1 MRHSSV
7 LLRGCIIQQY
17 VSLFLFLCACT
28 TKTFHNDTM
37 TKKSSFS
44 EGGKGGEEGKEE
56 EHVMSR
62 KEFVSNLIKAM
73 EMSNERNDEEE
84 DDDDDSSKVRTAKK
98 CAEKMRFDYPQLT
111 RKELERLSETLDK
124 DGRRGLVFDSKVLE
138 NIALGA
144 TKADDANSNTNSSI
158 DGVGSKDAHRKL
170 AIQVFAEF
178 PLRMM
183 GDDEMAAREA
193 EAILVEVDFSEEEE
207 AEMDEP
213 GLEDVVAFAE
223 ESGVEKATTAIE
235 KNSSESKNGGVA
247 AKDDD
252 STDDDDD
259 AANWL
264 PLEMNGLNTTS
275 NGEMETQ
282 RRHVRTFTRI
292 EKVQFLLRKLTPA
305 LIGADDYSRVSD
317 GSAPYVSRKTTE
329 TLTKLF
335 ENISEKIQ
343 SSDRKNSGGDE
354 NLFYRAMRSAA
365 MNCLRS
371 RFLVSP
377 NDIVANECLKRIL
390 KSLRFG
396 EYAKRSALE
405 KKMNGDDGAKEDEL
419 DSMALLAHLAVRF
432 AEKNA
437 LGVNFSVFGQLENSA
452 SSSSNLSNARR
463 AFAPLVADSLLVIA
477 ARFWSFAGTEKD
489 KKGNDSMTN
498 VDEEDTALNACALL
512 LSYVFTTSDANAAD
526 GMILNS
532 GCIASLA
539 AYFSAKGV
547 LKIEEEEEDNAS
559 SYFAP
564 GSAAARRC
572 ISLGIASSKA
582 TREYFSKAPMC
593 VAASKLDTFVNSS
606 HGVVWSLAV
615 DADEEE
621 AVKRMKH
628 ISSTHA
634 NSIEM
639 LNTIL
644 LVSACFASAN
654 TKNNALWQ
662 RKGAFHQTLAEILAS
677 TKEVEKCLVEDA
689 KRRVAERRGQ
699 NERKQNDSD
708 DDEEDK
714 NTESVN
720 ASSLSDAKIDPELEK
735 ARDIATLSSRVLK
748 DLVAASTLGDVAAIR
763 KSD

>member
-1 MRHSSV
+1 
-7 LLRGCIIQQY
+7 
-17 VSLFLFLCACT
+17 
-28 TKTFHNDTM
+28 M
-37 TKKSSFS
+37 TASSFS
-44 EGGKGGEEGKEE
+44 KGGKGGEEVKEE
-56 EHVMSR
+56 DRNVMSR
-62 KEFVSNLIKAM
+62 AEFVSNLIKAM

-235 KNSSESKNGGVA
+235 KNSSESNGGVA

-259 AANWL
+259 SANWL

-282 RRHVRTFTRI
+282 RRHARTFTRT

-343 SSDRKNSGGDE
+343 SSDKKNSGGDDI
-354 NLFYRAMRSAA
+354 LFYREMRSAA

-419 DSMALLAHLAVRF
+419 DSLALLAHLAVRF

-547 LKIEEEEEDNAS
+547 LKIEEEEDNAS

-593 VAASKLDTFVNSS
+593 VSASKLDTFVNSS

-677 TKEVEKCLVEDA
+677 TKEVEKCLGEDA
-689 KRRVAERRGQ
+689 KRRIAERRGQ